1 MKISKKIT
9 FILFGLVLIFT
20 LGACSQEGEVVEK
33 NEGNVDSK
41 DYNVTL
47 EDEYGTVELTEIPE
61 KVIVFDYGILDA
73 INEMGYGDNVIGL
86 PKKHAP
92 EYLSKFKGD
101 SYTDV
106 GTLQEPNFEK
116 IFELDPDLIII
127 SARQASKYDEFKE
140 VGNTAYMAI
149 DGSNYMQ
156 SFKDNMKKLG
166 KIFDDE
172 EKMANSIKKI
182 EEKVKEL
189 NTMAKESNKT
199 GLYILANDGELSV
212 YGPGSRFGILYDE
225 FGIKPIDT
233 DIESSTHGQKVS
245 FEYILEKDPDILF
258 VMDRSVIVGGDI
270 SAKQTLDNDIIKST
284 KAYKNENIV
293 YLDSPIWYVASGGI
307 EATNKMIEDVT
318 QAFK

>member
-33 NEGNVDSK
+33 DEENVDSK
-41 DYNVTL
+41 GYKVTL
-47 EDEYGTVELTEIPE
+47 EDEYGKVELTEIPE
-61 KVIVFDYGILDA
+61 KIVVFDYGILDA

-86 PKKHAP
+86 PKSSVP

-101 SYTDV
+101 NYTDV
-106 GTLQEPNFEK
+106 GTLKEPNFEK

-127 SARQASKYDEFKE
+127 SGRQASKYDEFKE
-140 VGNTAYMAI
+140 ISNTAYMAI
-149 DGSNYMQ
+149 DGANYME
-156 SFKDNMKKLG
+156 SFKGNMNKLG

-172 EKMANSIKKI
+172 EKIDNSIKEI
-182 EEKVKEL
+182 EEKIKEL
-189 NTMAKESNKT
+189 NTMAEESNKT

-233 DIESSTHGQKVS
+233 DIESSSHGQKVS

-258 VMDRSVIVGGDI
+258 VMDRSAIVGGDI

-318 QAFK
+318 QALK